1 METSIR
7 ADPATYTVIRLRPH
21 TVAAGCSTVRSE
33 SIRSSR
39 RGRSTGS
46 ATTITQTVHITDSA
60 TVAIRRFRACSALVG
75 ATAPPSAEMGGAPR
89 STPALIGAMS
99 VTETPIESLDGRE
112 ASAHAAEI
120 AAAARAVFG
129 WDPLRAGIEQAVSS
143 VLDGRDVLAVM
154 PTGYGKS
161 AIYQL
166 AGALRPGLVV
176 VVSPLIALQAD
187 QVASL
192 HDRPG
197 ARPAAL
203 INSTIGERDVEAA
216 WAAVDDGTLGYL
228 FVAPE
233 RFADDA
239 VVARLATARPSLLVV
254 DEAHCVSSWGHDFR
268 PDYLRLGDVAVRLG
282 RPPVLALTAT
292 GSRPVREE
300 ILERLRMPDARVL
313 THGFDRPNIH
323 LAVRRHEQED
333 DTVAAVL
340 DEVVELA
347 KPGLLYVATKKATRL
362 FADQLRARGV
372 AAEPYH
378 GGLPARRRRE
388 LSTAFHAGDV
398 EVVVATSAFGMG
410 IDKSDVR
417 FVVHAAIT
425 ESLDEYYQE
434 VGRAG
439 RDGSPSVAR
448 LHYREA
454 DLGLRRFFGATAP
467 SRGELHRFVA
477 AVTEHPEVK
486 VAAESLGIS
495 ARRATSL
502 ANLLADAGAAEL
514 DGGRIRPIEP
524 DGERAVET
532 AIAAA
537 EDRERIDGSRLA
549 MMRQYAETR
558 ACRRQFV
565 LGYFG
570 DGAGGP
576 CGNCDTCESGSAY
589 RIADLQDVGTTERP
603 PFPVDATVEH
613 SRWGIGRVM
622 RVEDDRVTVF
632 FDSEGYRT
640 LSLAAITEHD
650 LLTRT
655 DRSVPGEERRG
666 A

>member
-1 METSIR
+1 M
-7 ADPATYTVIRLRPH
+7 
-21 TVAAGCSTVRSE
+21 ST
-33 SIRSSR
+33 
-39 RGRSTGS
+39 
-46 ATTITQTVHITDSA
+46 
-60 TVAIRRFRACSALVG
+60 
-75 ATAPPSAEMGGAPR
+75 
-89 STPALIGAMS
+89 
-99 VTETPIESLDGRE
+99 TETAIETLDDLATGRAE
-112 ASAHAAEI
+112 EI
-120 AAAARAVFG
+120 AATAREVFG
-129 WDPLRAGIEQAVSS
+129 WDPLRPGIEHAVSS

-161 AIYQL
+161 AVYQL

-192 HDRPG
+192 RDRPG

-203 INSTIGERDVEAA
+203 INSTIGERAIEAA
-216 WAAVDDGTLGYL
+216 WAGVDDGSLGYL

-239 VVARLATARPSLLVV
+239 VVERLAAAHLSLLVV

-268 PDYLRLGDVAVRLG
+268 PDYLRLGDVAERLG

-292 GSRPVREE
+292 GSRPVRDEV
-300 ILERLRMPDARVL
+300 LERLRMPDALVL

-333 DTVAAVL
+333 DKVAAVL
-340 DEVVELA
+340 DDVVELA
-347 KPGLLYVATKKATRL
+347 KPGLLYVATRKATEL
-362 FADQLRARGV
+362 FAEQLRARGV

-378 GGLPARRRRE
+378 GGLPAKRRRE
-388 LSTAFHAGDV
+388 LSAAFHAGQV

-439 RDGSPSVAR
+439 RDGAPSSAR
-448 LHYREA
+448 LHYREE

-467 SRGELHRFVA
+467 SRGELQRFVA
-477 AVTEHPEVK
+477 AATEHPEVK
-486 VAAESLGIS
+486 AAAEALGIS

-502 ANLLADAGAAEL
+502 AHLLVDAGAARL
-514 DGGRIRPIEP
+514 DGGRLEPTAP
-524 DGERAVET
+524 DGEQAVD
-532 AIAAA
+532 AALRAA
-537 EDRERIDGSRLA
+537 EDRERIDESRLA

-558 ACRRQFV
+558 SCRRLFV

-570 DGAGGP
+570 DGAAGP
-576 CGNCDTCESGSAY
+576 CRNCDTCESGSAA
-589 RIADLQDVGTTERP
+589 RIADLQETGTTEHA
-603 PFPVDATVEH
+603 PFPVDAAVEH
-613 SRWGIGRVM
+613 REWGTGRVM
-622 RVEDDRVTVF
+622 RVEEDRITVF

-640 LSLAAITEHD
+640 LSLAAVTEHD

-655 DRSVPGEERRG
+655 DAPGPR
-666 A
+666 